1 MVVEAYVLVQVDVGR
16 ADEVAAALSTLPGVT
31 LAEHVTG
38 PYDVVV
44 RAAGDSLDSLVG
56 STVTLVQQQSGVV
69 RTLTCPVVHP

>member
-1 MVVEAYVLVQVDVGR
+1 MVEAYVLVQVDVGR
-16 ADEVAAALSTLPGVT
+16 ADEVAAALGNLPGVT

-44 RAAGDSLDSLVG
+44 RAGGDTLDSLVG
-56 STVTLVQQQSGVV
+56 DTVTSIQEQSGVV